1 MPGWLNLHF
10 RLIAKGTG
18 PLSFTHDGLKSLEW
32 IVIVYVCWKIPSF
45 NLSMHVLGFLNDTSF
60 RPDHVSNDYIFS
72 ANSQWVSPCHDLA
85 RDHCSR
91 SWGEWTPWKCHWL
104 SPPPIPTHPNH
115 PHPPIPSPSCISSL
129 SRFMLRISVRL
140 SVWYMRPGWLLLS
153 HLVTTAGSKYYDKEV
168 SLTQNSPSTLRRTAY
183 GVQLTDKLRM
193 RAARTCQR
201 NGSVCGIKFILFYL
215 FYCGIIIDNC

>member
-1 MPGWLNLHF
+1 MIHHSDLTTFLMTTFFLPISNEF
-10 RLIAKGTG
+10 RHVMIWPAITVRDHEASELLGN
-18 PLSFTHDGLKSLEW
+18 
-32 IVIVYVCWKIPSF
+32 VI
-45 NLSMHVLGFLNDTSF
+45 GFL
-60 RPDHVSNDYIFS
+60 
-72 ANSQWVSPCHDLA
+72 
-85 RDHCSR
+85 
-91 SWGEWTPWKCHWL
+91 
-104 SPPPIPTHPNH
+104 PPPIPTHPNH

-129 SRFMLRISVRL
+129 SRFMLRISARL